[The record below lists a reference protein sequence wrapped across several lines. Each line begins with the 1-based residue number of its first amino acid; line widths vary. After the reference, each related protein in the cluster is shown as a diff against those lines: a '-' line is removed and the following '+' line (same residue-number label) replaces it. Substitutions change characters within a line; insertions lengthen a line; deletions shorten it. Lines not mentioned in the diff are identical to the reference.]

1 MAHEADVCEKLFAHI
16 RNADSPTAKQLLEQV
31 RGVDLETHW
40 PAGDPPLVLAA
51 KHSRDPCLLT
61 WLLAAKCD
69 KDARSATGETAL
81 HCVVGHWDDP
91 AEAVRVLISAGCSAN
106 LADQLRRQM
115 PLHVLARRCS
125 QSKKTSFGGA
135 SPSKLMPSLI
145 TSLEILAKVS
155 DTNCEDH
162 RRRTPLHILVKTNCS
177 TSEPY
182 LSLLTH
188 GSQLDKQNERGE
200 TPLIEALENSS
211 LFAAELLLEE
221 AAKTQSDHQWLCR
234 STQYGETALHV
245 AARKGL
251 TNIVASILSLNSSAS
266 ATMLQDLNGDSAL
279 HLAAGRGHLEVVEKL
294 LSAKSVEVNCRNKK
308 GLAPLHVAVESGFI
322 HVVKALLTKP
332 DCDILAR
339 TTDERRSS
347 PVDLAQQ
354 EYRRRSQPEMTL
366 ILVQEAE
373 RRGTLMHAIG

>member
-1 MAHEADVCEKLFAHI
+1 
-16 RNADSPTAKQLLEQV
+16 
-31 RGVDLETHW
+31 
-40 PAGDPPLVLAA
+40 
-51 KHSRDPCLLT
+51 
-61 WLLAAKCD
+61 
-69 KDARSATGETAL
+69 
-81 HCVVGHWDDP
+81 
-91 AEAVRVLISAGCSAN
+91 
-106 LADQLRRQM
+106 M

-279 HLAAGRGHLEVVEKL
+279 HLAAGRYIIKHINLIFISHFFLNEIFSTIFSINLKIPIKRFSCPKL
-294 LSAKSVEVNCRNKK
+294 NLKMY
-308 GLAPLHVAVESGFI
+308 GI
-322 HVVKALLTKP
+322 
-332 DCDILAR
+332 I
-339 TTDERRSS
+339 
-347 PVDLAQQ
+347 
-354 EYRRRSQPEMTL
+354 
-366 ILVQEAE
+366 
-373 RRGTLMHAIG
+373 